1 MRPIDRKQGR
11 GQSLMLCM
19 AAVFFF
25 ATASA
30 DGFMSTARDADG
42 RWWLVDGAGNRTLEM
57 GVGWVS
63 PHAG

>member
-1 MRPIDRKQGR
+1 
-11 GQSLMLCM
+11 MLCM
-19 AAVFFF
+19 AVVFFS
-25 ATASA
+25 AAASA
-30 DGFMSTARDADG
+30 DGFMSTARDAEG